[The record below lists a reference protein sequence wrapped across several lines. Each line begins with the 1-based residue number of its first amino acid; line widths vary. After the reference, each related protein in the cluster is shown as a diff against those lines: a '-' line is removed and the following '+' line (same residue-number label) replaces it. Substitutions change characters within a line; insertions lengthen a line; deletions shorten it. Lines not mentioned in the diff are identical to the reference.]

1 MDIFKQ
7 RFRFSMWVALMT
19 VAVCAMSAHASP
31 WTFKVGASQVRPDV
45 SSDLNIDVSDEMNLT
60 GSIEYEL
67 MPNVIGEILLAVPF
81 THDIESVA
89 GNTIGSFKHLPPTFS
104 AKYNF
109 ATVSGLTPYVGAGL
123 NYTFV
128 FDEKLKG
135 ATLKGDDS
143 FGFSA
148 LAGVGYQYPNSP
160 WGVALDLRYI
170 SIESDLTI
178 NGASA
183 GTLKVDP
190 MEVSL
195 SASYKC

>member
-1 MDIFKQ
+1 MDSLNQ
-7 RFRFSMWVALMT
+7 QFRFSMWVALMG

-45 SSDLNIDVSDEMNLT
+45 SSDLNIDVSDEVNLT

-67 MPNVIGEILLAVPF
+67 MPNVIGEALLAVPF
-81 THDIESVA
+81 THDIESA
-89 GNTIGSFKHLPPTFS
+89 TGKTIGSFKHLPPTFS
-104 AKYNF
+104 VKYNLP
-109 ATVSGLTPYVGAGL
+109 TTSGLTPYVGAGL
-123 NYTFV
+123 NYTLV
-128 FDEKLKG
+128 FDEKLDG
-135 ATLKGDDS
+135 ATLKADDS

-190 MEVSL
+190 TVVSL
-195 SASYKC
+195 SASYKY